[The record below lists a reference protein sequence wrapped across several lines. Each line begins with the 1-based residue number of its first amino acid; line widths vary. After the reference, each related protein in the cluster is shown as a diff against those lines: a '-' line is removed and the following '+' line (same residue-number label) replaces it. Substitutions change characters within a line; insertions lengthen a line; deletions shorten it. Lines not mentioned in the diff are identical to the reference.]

1 MKLSKIEKRF
11 MTSPQH
17 AKQGVKRAKE
27 LLHFTSLE
35 GKENFLEVGCG
46 NGAVSKYVASNY
58 HSSITGIDL
67 DPELIELA
75 QKSIHDMPN
84 IHFFV
89 ADATHLPFQDN
100 DFDIV
105 LSFGVMH
112 HIFNWL
118 DALNEIHRVLKPK
131 GYFVYADIV
140 YPRLVA
146 KIARSFKHSYGVT
159 TTHDLNS
166 FIEENEFSTIHAS
179 LSKSLIWSW
188 CQGVYQRK

>member
-1 MKLSKIEKRF
+1 MKLTRIERRF

-17 AKQGVKRAKE
+17 AKQAVNRAKK
-27 LLHFTSLE
+27 LLHFASLE
-35 GKENFLEVGCG
+35 GKEDFLEVGCG
-46 NGAVSKYVASNY
+46 SGAVSKYVASDY
-58 HSSITGIDL
+58 HLNVIGIDL

-75 QKSIHDMPN
+75 KEGIHDMTN
-84 IHFFV
+84 IHFLA
-89 ADATHLPFQDN
+89 ADATHLPFPDS

-112 HIFNWL
+112 HISNWL
-118 DALNEIHRVLKPK
+118 DALKEIHRVLKPE

-159 TTHDLNS
+159 TTHDLKLFVEDN
-166 FIEENEFSTIHAS
+166 NFSSIYAS
-179 LSKSLIWSW
+179 LSRSLLWNW
-188 CQGVYQRK
+188 CEAVYRRN